1 MANEPR
7 KPQIVPL
14 AKIHDLPG
22 VFIPKVQDKA
32 YGGLVTSIQVSGV
45 KEAVILRLREDGE
58 YQLVDGYRRRRA
70 SELAKKKDIPAL
82 VYKMTLQEAIE
93 YHKKVKGQP
102 TLPVPGV
109 LVNTPTETQEP
120 LKGDK
125 APETEKKPEQ
135 TVPAAPGKKADEPAS
150 KVEQPTPKEGK
161 TPEAEKK
168 PEQAT
173 PAAPGK
179 KADEPAPK
187 VEQPAPKEGK
197 TPEAEKKPEQA
208 TPAAPDKKANEP
220 APKAEQAI
228 PKEGKAPEE
237 KKPEQAVPAAPGKKA
252 DEPAPKVEQTTPKE
266 GKSLE
271 GEKKPEQTV
280 PAAPGKKADE
290 PAPKAEQAIPK
301 EGKAPEEKT
310 PEQAVPAAPGKKANE
325 PTPKAEQATPKE
337 GKTPEAEKK
346 PEQTIP
352 AAPGKKAD
360 EPAPKAEQTAPK
372 EGKSPEAEKKPEQ
385 TIPAAPSKKAD
396 EPAPKAEQTAPR
408 EGKSP
413 EAEKKPEAVVK
424 AVGMAAKGPAGTQIT
439 QVFED
444 RLSPPDDKALKN
456 LPTPKEGES
465 YFIVLHPGYLEK
477 SKFNTVSV
485 DQNSEDYRELKKS
498 IELNGVKDPVLTRI
512 NPDGG
517 LEILSGQRRHMIA
530 RELNYPVPAIIQKID
545 DADAKILVSDGNLHR
560 PKIST
565 YDLSRTLR
573 MKMEG
578 MKQKAGRRKKGFTA
592 EELNSDEKLA
602 KEMGM
607 SVSKLNRIIR
617 LSEASK
623 EVCNRVDDGTLP
635 LSAASALSFLKP
647 ENQDVA
653 LHLTDLGYKLPTERI
668 EYLKKVEKAGKLDE
682 MTMRKVLDGENVL
695 EPPKVV
701 SFPGTETPQPA
712 KAAPPSNVPT
722 HEIIPPAPTPGPEP
736 SKEKTPVEPAGVP
749 AAPEPV
755 ATTPTTTPPAA
766 PTPTTTPTPP
776 EKPAQEKDPFEGE
789 QERPEYTK
797 VILAG
802 DRLRRYFPD
811 VNMTPRQIEESVYE
825 ALEERRQRL
834 EKQKQKEAILKKGG
848 PTR

>member
-135 TVPAAPGKKADEPAS
+135 TVPAAPGKKADEPA
-150 KVEQPTPKEGK
+150 PK
-161 TPEAEKK
+161 A
-168 PEQAT
+168 
-173 PAAPGK
+173 
-179 KADEPAPK
+179 
-187 VEQPAPKEGK
+187 EQPAPKEGK

-208 TPAAPDKKANEP
+208 TPA
-220 APKAEQAI
+220 
-228 PKEGKAPEE
+228 
-237 KKPEQAVPAAPGKKA
+237 VPGKKA
-252 DEPAPKVEQTTPKE
+252 DEPAPKAEQTAPKE
-266 GKSLE
+266 GKALE

-290 PAPKAEQAIPK
+290 PAPKAEQTAPKESKPPEAEKKPEQATPATPGKKADEPAPKVEQAIPK
-301 EGKAPEEKT
+301 EGKAPEEKK
-310 PEQAVPAAPGKKANE
+310 PEQAVP
-325 PTPKAEQATPKE
+325 
-337 GKTPEAEKK
+337 
-346 PEQTIP
+346 P

-396 EPAPKAEQTAPR
+396 EPAPKAEQPAPK
-408 EGKSP
+408 EGKTL
-413 EAEKKPEAVVK
+413 EAEKKPETVVK

-444 RLSPPDDKALKN
+444 RLSPPDDKELKN
-456 LPTPKEGES
+456 LPTPKDGES

-712 KAAPPSNVPT
+712 KAAPPSNIPP

-736 SKEKTPVEPAGVP
+736 SKEKTPVEPASVS

-755 ATTPTTTPPAA
+755 ATTPTTTPPTA
-766 PTPTTTPTPP
+766 PTPTTPPTPP
-776 EKPAQEKDPFEGE
+776 EKPAQTPAQEKDPFKGE

>member
-14 AKIHDLPG
+14 TKIHDLPG

-135 TVPAAPGKKADEPAS
+135 TVPAAPGKKADEPA
-150 KVEQPTPKEGK
+150 PK
-161 TPEAEKK
+161 A
-168 PEQAT
+168 
-173 PAAPGK
+173 
-179 KADEPAPK
+179 
-187 VEQPAPKEGK
+187 EQPAPKEGK
-197 TPEAEKKPEQA
+197 TPEAEKKPEQ
-208 TPAAPDKKANEP
+208 TVPVAPGKRADEP
-220 APKAEQAI
+220 ASKAEQAI

-252 DEPAPKVEQTTPKE
+252 DEPAPKTEQ
-266 GKSLE
+266 
-271 GEKKPEQTV
+271 
-280 PAAPGKKADE
+280 
-290 PAPKAEQAIPK
+290 
-301 EGKAPEEKT
+301 
-310 PEQAVPAAPGKKANE
+310 
-325 PTPKAEQATPKE
+325 PT
-337 GKTPEAEKK
+337 
-346 PEQTIP
+346 
-352 AAPGKKAD
+352 
-360 EPAPKAEQTAPK
+360 PKAEQTAPK
-372 EGKSPEAEKKPEQ
+372 EGKSPETEKKPEQ
-385 TIPAAPSKKAD
+385 TIPATPGKKAN
-396 EPAPKAEQTAPR
+396 EPVPKAEQAAPKD
-408 EGKSP
+408 GKTL
-413 EAEKKPEAVVK
+413 ETEKKPE

-485 DQNSEDYRELKKS
+485 DQNSEDYQELKKS

-623 EVCNRVDDGTLP
+623 EVCSRVDDGTLP

-712 KAAPPSNVPT
+712 KAAPPSSVPA

-736 SKEKTPVEPAGVP
+736 SKAKPPVETASVS
-749 AAPEPV
+749 AAPEPI
-755 ATTPTTTPPAA
+755 ATTTTPPTA
-766 PTPTTTPTPP
+766 PTPTMTPTPP
-776 EKPAQEKDPFEGE
+776 EKPTQTPAQEKDPFKGA

>member
-135 TVPAAPGKKADEPAS
+135 TVPAAPGKKADEPAP
-150 KVEQPTPKEGK
+150 KAEQTAPTDGK
-161 TPEAEKK
+161 SPEAEKK

-173 PAAPGK
+173 PA
-179 KADEPAPK
+179 
-187 VEQPAPKEGK
+187 
-197 TPEAEKKPEQA
+197 T
-208 TPAAPDKKANEP
+208 
-220 APKAEQAI
+220 
-228 PKEGKAPEE
+228 
-237 KKPEQAVPAAPGKKA
+237 
-252 DEPAPKVEQTTPKE
+252 
-266 GKSLE
+266 
-271 GEKKPEQTV
+271 
-280 PAAPGKKADE
+280 PGKKADE
-290 PAPKAEQAIPK
+290 PAPKAEQTAPK
-301 EGKAPEEKT
+301 EGKAL
-310 PEQAVPAAPGKKANE
+310 
-325 PTPKAEQATPKE
+325 E
-337 GKTPEAEKK
+337 GEKK
-346 PEQTIP
+346 PEQTVP

-396 EPAPKAEQTAPR
+396 EPAPKAEQTAPK
-408 EGKSP
+408 EGKTL
-413 EAEKKPEAVVK
+413 EAEKKPETVVK

-444 RLSPPDDKALKN
+444 RLSPPDDKELKN

-776 EKPAQEKDPFEGE
+776 EKPAQEKDPFKGE

>member
-135 TVPAAPGKKADEPAS
+135 TVPAAPGKKADEPA
-150 KVEQPTPKEGK
+150 PK
-161 TPEAEKK
+161 A
-168 PEQAT
+168 
-173 PAAPGK
+173 
-179 KADEPAPK
+179 
-187 VEQPAPKEGK
+187 EQPAPKEGK

-208 TPAAPDKKANEP
+208 TPAVPGKKADEP
-220 APKAEQAI
+220 APKAEQPA
-228 PKEGKAPEE
+228 PKESKPPEAE
-237 KKPEQAVPAAPGKKA
+237 KKPEQATPATPGKKA
-252 DEPAPKVEQTTPKE
+252 DEPAPKVEQAIPQE
-266 GKSLE
+266 GKALE
-271 GEKKPEQTV
+271 EKKPE
-280 PAAPGKKADE
+280 E
-290 PAPKAEQAIPK
+290 
-301 EGKAPEEKT
+301 
-310 PEQAVPAAPGKKANE
+310 AVP
-325 PTPKAEQATPKE
+325 
-337 GKTPEAEKK
+337 
-346 PEQTIP
+346 P

-396 EPAPKAEQTAPR
+396 EPAPKAEQTAPK
-408 EGKSP
+408 EGKTL
-413 EAEKKPEAVVK
+413 EAEKKPETVVK

-444 RLSPPDDKALKN
+444 RLSPPDDKELKN

-736 SKEKTPVEPAGVP
+736 SKEKTPVEPAGVSV
-749 AAPEPV
+749 APEPV

-776 EKPAQEKDPFEGE
+776 EKPAQEKDPFKGE

-811 VNMTPRQIEESVYE
+811 VNITPRQIEESVYE

>member
-109 LVNTPTETQEP
+109 LVNPPTETQEP

-135 TVPAAPGKKADEPAS
+135 AIPVAPGKKADEPAP
-150 KVEQPTPKEGK
+150 KAEQTAPKEGK

-187 VEQPAPKEGK
+187 AEQPAPKESK
-197 TPEAEKKPEQA
+197 PPEAEKKPEQA
-208 TPAAPDKKANEP
+208 TPAT
-220 APKAEQAI
+220 
-228 PKEGKAPEE
+228 
-237 KKPEQAVPAAPGKKA
+237 PGKKA
-252 DEPAPKVEQTTPKE
+252 DEPAPKVEQAIPQE
-266 GKSLE
+266 GKALE
-271 GEKKPEQTV
+271 EKKPEQAV
-280 PAAPGKKADE
+280 PPAAPGKKADE
-290 PAPKAEQAIPK
+290 PAH
-301 EGKAPEEKT
+301 
-310 PEQAVPAAPGKKANE
+310 
-325 PTPKAEQATPKE
+325 
-337 GKTPEAEKK
+337 
-346 PEQTIP
+346 
-352 AAPGKKAD
+352 
-360 EPAPKAEQTAPK
+360 KAEQTAPK

-396 EPAPKAEQTAPR
+396 EPAPKAEQPAPK
-408 EGKSP
+408 EGKTP
-413 EAEKKPEAVVK
+413 GAEKKPETVVK

-444 RLSPPDDKALKN
+444 RLSPPDDKELKN
-456 LPTPKEGES
+456 LPTPKDGES

-736 SKEKTPVEPAGVP
+736 SKEKTPVERASVS

-776 EKPAQEKDPFEGE
+776 EKPAQEKDPFKGE

>member
-135 TVPAAPGKKADEPAS
+135 TVPAAPGKKADEPA
-150 KVEQPTPKEGK
+150 PK
-161 TPEAEKK
+161 A
-168 PEQAT
+168 
-173 PAAPGK
+173 
-179 KADEPAPK
+179 
-187 VEQPAPKEGK
+187 EQPAPKEGK

-208 TPAAPDKKANEP
+208 IPAAPGKKADEPAPKPEQPAPKEGKIPEAEKKPEQATPAVPGKKADEPAPKAEQTAPKEGKSLEGEKKPEQTVPVAPGKKADEP

-237 KKPEQAVPAAPGKKA
+237 KKPEQAVPAAPGKKT
-252 DEPAPKVEQTTPKE
+252 DELA
-266 GKSLE
+266 
-271 GEKKPEQTV
+271 
-280 PAAPGKKADE
+280 
-290 PAPKAEQAIPK
+290 
-301 EGKAPEEKT
+301 
-310 PEQAVPAAPGKKANE
+310 
-325 PTPKAEQATPKE
+325 PKAEQATPKE

-396 EPAPKAEQTAPR
+396 EPAPKAEQPAPK
-408 EGKSP
+408 EGKTL
-413 EAEKKPEAVVK
+413 EAEKKPETVVK

-444 RLSPPDDKALKN
+444 RLSPPDDKELKN

-749 AAPEPV
+749 VAPEPV

-776 EKPAQEKDPFEGE
+776 EKPAQEKDPFKGE

>member
-135 TVPAAPGKKADEPAS
+135 TVPAAPGKKADEPAP
-150 KVEQPTPKEGK
+150 KAEQPSPKEGK

-168 PEQAT
+168 PEQAI

-187 VEQPAPKEGK
+187 AEQPAPKEGK

-208 TPAAPDKKANEP
+208 TPA
-220 APKAEQAI
+220 
-228 PKEGKAPEE
+228 
-237 KKPEQAVPAAPGKKA
+237 VPGKKA
-252 DEPAPKVEQTTPKE
+252 DEPAPKAEQTAPKE

-280 PAAPGKKADE
+280 PVAPGKRADE
-290 PAPKAEQAIPK
+290 PA
-301 EGKAPEEKT
+301 
-310 PEQAVPAAPGKKANE
+310 
-325 PTPKAEQATPKE
+325 PKAEQATPKE

-396 EPAPKAEQTAPR
+396 EPAPKAEQPAPK
-408 EGKSP
+408 EGKTL
-413 EAEKKPEAVVK
+413 EGEKKPETVVK

-444 RLSPPDDKALKN
+444 RLSPPDDKELKN

-749 AAPEPV
+749 VAPEPV
-755 ATTPTTTPPAA
+755 ATTPTTTPPTTTPPAA
-766 PTPTTTPTPP
+766 PTPTTPPTPP
-776 EKPAQEKDPFEGE
+776 EKPAQEKDPFKGE

>member
-135 TVPAAPGKKADEPAS
+135 TVPAAPGKKADEPAP
-150 KVEQPTPKEGK
+150 KAEQPSPKEGK

-168 PEQAT
+168 PEQAI

-187 VEQPAPKEGK
+187 PEQPAPKEGK

-208 TPAAPDKKANEP
+208 TPAVPGKKADEP
-220 APKAEQAI
+220 APKAEQTA
-228 PKEGKAPEE
+228 PKEGKSLEGEKKPEQTVPVAPGKRADEPAPKAEQPAPKEGKTLEGE

-252 DEPAPKVEQTTPKE
+252 DEPA
-266 GKSLE
+266 
-271 GEKKPEQTV
+271 
-280 PAAPGKKADE
+280 
-290 PAPKAEQAIPK
+290 
-301 EGKAPEEKT
+301 
-310 PEQAVPAAPGKKANE
+310 
-325 PTPKAEQATPKE
+325 PKAEQATPKE

-360 EPAPKAEQTAPK
+360 GPAPKAEQTAPK

-396 EPAPKAEQTAPR
+396 EPAPKAEQPAPK
-408 EGKSP
+408 EGKTL
-413 EAEKKPEAVVK
+413 EGEKKPETVVK

-444 RLSPPDDKALKN
+444 RLSPPDDKELKN

-701 SFPGTETPQPA
+701 SFPGTESPQPA
-712 KAAPPSNVPT
+712 KTAPPSNVPT
-722 HEIIPPAPTPGPEP
+722 HEIIPPAPTPGPES
-736 SKEKTPVEPAGVP
+736 SKAKTPVEPVGVS

-755 ATTPTTTPPAA
+755 ATMPTTTPPTA
-766 PTPTTTPTPP
+766 PTPTMTPTPP
-776 EKPAQEKDPFEGE
+776 EKPAQTPAQEKDPFKGE

>member
-135 TVPAAPGKKADEPAS
+135 TVPAAPGKKADEPAP
-150 KVEQPTPKEGK
+150 KAEQPAPKEGK

-168 PEQAT
+168 PEQAI

-187 VEQPAPKEGK
+187 AEQPAPKEGK

-208 TPAAPDKKANEP
+208 TPAVPGKKTDES
-220 APKAEQAI
+220 APKAEQTAPKEGKSLEGEKKPEQTVPAAPGKKADEPDPKAEQAV

-252 DEPAPKVEQTTPKE
+252 DEPA
-266 GKSLE
+266 
-271 GEKKPEQTV
+271 
-280 PAAPGKKADE
+280 
-290 PAPKAEQAIPK
+290 
-301 EGKAPEEKT
+301 
-310 PEQAVPAAPGKKANE
+310 
-325 PTPKAEQATPKE
+325 PKAEQATPKE

-360 EPAPKAEQTAPK
+360 EPASKAEQTAPK
-372 EGKSPEAEKKPEQ
+372 EGKTPEAEKKPEQ

-396 EPAPKAEQTAPR
+396 EPAPKAEQPAPK
-408 EGKSP
+408 EGKTL
-413 EAEKKPEAVVK
+413 EGEKKPETVVK

-444 RLSPPDDKALKN
+444 RLSPPDDKELKN

-712 KAAPPSNVPT
+712 KTAPPSNVPT
-722 HEIIPPAPTPGPEP
+722 HEIIPPAPTPEPEP
-736 SKEKTPVEPAGVP
+736 SKEKTPVEPAGVS

-766 PTPTTTPTPP
+766 PTPTMTPTPP
-776 EKPAQEKDPFEGE
+776 EKPAQTPAQEKDPFKGE

>member
-125 APETEKKPEQ
+125 VLET
-135 TVPAAPGKKADEPAS
+135 
-150 KVEQPTPKEGK
+150 
-161 TPEAEKK
+161 
-168 PEQAT
+168 
-173 PAAPGK
+173 
-179 KADEPAPK
+179 
-187 VEQPAPKEGK
+187 
-197 TPEAEKKPEQA
+197 
-208 TPAAPDKKANEP
+208 
-220 APKAEQAI
+220 
-228 PKEGKAPEE
+228 
-237 KKPEQAVPAAPGKKA
+237 
-252 DEPAPKVEQTTPKE
+252 
-266 GKSLE
+266 
-271 GEKKPEQTV
+271 EKKPEQTV

-290 PAPKAEQAIPK
+290 PAPKAEQTTPK
-301 EGKAPEEKT
+301 EGRTPEGEKK
-310 PEQAVPAAPGKKANE
+310 PEQATPATPGKKADE
-325 PTPKAEQATPKE
+325 PAPKAEQATPRE
-337 GKTPEAEKK
+337 GKSPETEKK

-352 AAPGKKAD
+352 VAPDKKAD
-360 EPAPKAEQTAPK
+360 ERAPKAEQPTPKAEQTAPK

-396 EPAPKAEQTAPR
+396 EPAPKAEQPAPK
-408 EGKSP
+408 EGKTL
-413 EAEKKPEAVVK
+413 EAEKKPETVVK

-444 RLSPPDDKALKN
+444 RLSPPDDKELKN

-653 LHLTDLGYKLPTERI
+653 LHLTDMGYKLPTERI

-682 MTMRKVLDGENVL
+682 ITMRKVLDGENVL

-722 HEIIPPAPTPGPEP
+722 HEIIPPAPTPGSEP
-736 SKEKTPVEPAGVP
+736 SKEKTPVEPAGVS

-755 ATTPTTTPPAA
+755 ATTPTTTPPTA
-766 PTPTTTPTPP
+766 PTPTMTPTPP
-776 EKPAQEKDPFEGE
+776 EKPAQTPAQKKDPFKGE

>member
-32 YGGLVTSIQVSGV
+32 YGGLVTSIQISGV

-135 TVPAAPGKKADEPAS
+135 TVPAAPD
-150 KVEQPTPKEGK
+150 
-161 TPEAEKK
+161 
-168 PEQAT
+168 
-173 PAAPGK
+173 K

-187 VEQPAPKEGK
+187 AEQPAPKEGK
-197 TPEAEKKPEQA
+197 TPEAEKKPEPTVPAAPGTKADEPAPKAEQPAPKESKPPEAEKKPEQA
-208 TPAAPDKKANEP
+208 TPATPGKKANEP
-220 APKAEQAI
+220 APKVEQAI

-237 KKPEQAVPAAPGKKA
+237 KKPEQAVP
-252 DEPAPKVEQTTPKE
+252 
-266 GKSLE
+266 
-271 GEKKPEQTV
+271 
-280 PAAPGKKADE
+280 
-290 PAPKAEQAIPK
+290 
-301 EGKAPEEKT
+301 
-310 PEQAVPAAPGKKANE
+310 
-325 PTPKAEQATPKE
+325 
-337 GKTPEAEKK
+337 
-346 PEQTIP
+346 P

-396 EPAPKAEQTAPR
+396 EPAPKAEQPTPK
-408 EGKSP
+408 EGKTL
-413 EAEKKPEAVVK
+413 EAEKKPETVVK

-444 RLSPPDDKALKN
+444 RLSPPDDKELKN

-465 YFIVLHPGYLEK
+465 YFIVLHPDYLEK

-755 ATTPTTTPPAA
+755 ATTPTTTPPTTTPPAA
-766 PTPTTTPTPP
+766 PTPTTTPTLP
-776 EKPAQEKDPFEGE
+776 EKPAQEKDPFKGE

>member
-135 TVPAAPGKKADEPAS
+135 TVPAAPGKKADEPA
-150 KVEQPTPKEGK
+150 PK
-161 TPEAEKK
+161 A
-168 PEQAT
+168 
-173 PAAPGK
+173 
-179 KADEPAPK
+179 
-187 VEQPAPKEGK
+187 EQPAPKEGK

-208 TPAAPDKKANEP
+208 TPAVPGKKADEPAPKAEQPAPKEGKSLEGEKKPEQTVPVAPGKKADEP

-237 KKPEQAVPAAPGKKA
+237 KKPEQAVPAAPGKKT
-252 DEPAPKVEQTTPKE
+252 DELA
-266 GKSLE
+266 
-271 GEKKPEQTV
+271 
-280 PAAPGKKADE
+280 
-290 PAPKAEQAIPK
+290 
-301 EGKAPEEKT
+301 
-310 PEQAVPAAPGKKANE
+310 
-325 PTPKAEQATPKE
+325 PKAEQATPKE

-396 EPAPKAEQTAPR
+396 EPAPKAEQPAPK
-408 EGKSP
+408 EGKTL
-413 EAEKKPEAVVK
+413 EAEKKPETVVK

-444 RLSPPDDKALKN
+444 RLSPPDDKELKN

-749 AAPEPV
+749 VAPEPV

-776 EKPAQEKDPFEGE
+776 EKPAQEKDPFKGE

>member
-120 LKGDK
+120 LKGNK

-135 TVPAAPGKKADEPAS
+135 TVPVAPDKK
-150 KVEQPTPKEGK
+150 V
-161 TPEAEKK
+161 
-168 PEQAT
+168 
-173 PAAPGK
+173 
-179 KADEPAPK
+179 DEPAPK

-197 TPEAEKKPEQA
+197 
-208 TPAAPDKKANEP
+208 
-220 APKAEQAI
+220 
-228 PKEGKAPEE
+228 APE
-237 KKPEQAVPAAPGKKA
+237 
-252 DEPAPKVEQTTPKE
+252 
-266 GKSLE
+266 
-271 GEKKPEQTV
+271 EKKPEQTV

-301 EGKAPEEKT
+301 EGKAP
-310 PEQAVPAAPGKKANE
+310 G
-325 PTPKAEQATPKE
+325 
-337 GKTPEAEKK
+337 EKK
-346 PEQTIP
+346 PEQTVP
-352 AAPGKKAD
+352 VAPGKKAD
-360 EPAPKAEQTAPK
+360 EPASRAEQAAPK
-372 EGKSPEAEKKPEQ
+372 EGKNPE
-385 TIPAAPSKKAD
+385 
-396 EPAPKAEQTAPR
+396 
-408 EGKSP
+408 G
-413 EAEKKPEAVVK
+413 EKKPEAVVK
-424 AVGMAAKGPAGTQIT
+424 SVGTAAKGPAGTQIT

-465 YFIVLHPGYLEK
+465 YFIVLHPDYLEK

-623 EVCNRVDDGTLP
+623 EVCSRVDDGTLP

-682 MTMRKVLDGENVL
+682 MTMRKVLEGENIL

-712 KAAPPSNVPT
+712 KAVPPSNIPP

-736 SKEKTPVEPAGVP
+736 SKEKTPVEPASVS

-755 ATTPTTTPPAA
+755 ATTPTTTPPTA
-766 PTPTTTPTPP
+766 PTPTTPPTPP
-776 EKPAQEKDPFEGE
+776 EKPAQTPAQEKDPFKGE

>member
-135 TVPAAPGKKADEPAS
+135 TVPAAPGKKADEPAP
-150 KVEQPTPKEGK
+150 KAEQPAPKEGK

-168 PEQAT
+168 PEQAI

-187 VEQPAPKEGK
+187 PEQPAPKEGK

-208 TPAAPDKKANEP
+208 TPAVPGKKADEPAPKAEQTAPKEGKSLEGEKKPEQTVPVAPGKKADEP

-237 KKPEQAVPAAPGKKA
+237 KKPEQAVPAAPGKKT
-252 DEPAPKVEQTTPKE
+252 DELA
-266 GKSLE
+266 
-271 GEKKPEQTV
+271 
-280 PAAPGKKADE
+280 
-290 PAPKAEQAIPK
+290 
-301 EGKAPEEKT
+301 
-310 PEQAVPAAPGKKANE
+310 
-325 PTPKAEQATPKE
+325 PKAEQATPKE

-346 PEQTIP
+346 PGQTIP

-396 EPAPKAEQTAPR
+396 EPAPKAEQPAPK
-408 EGKSP
+408 EGKTL
-413 EAEKKPEAVVK
+413 EAEKKPETVVK

-444 RLSPPDDKALKN
+444 RLSPPDDKELKN

-701 SFPGTETPQPA
+701 SFPGTESPQPA
-712 KAAPPSNVPT
+712 KTAPPSNVPT
-722 HEIIPPAPTPGPEP
+722 HEIIPPAPTPGPES
-736 SKEKTPVEPAGVP
+736 SKAKTPVEPVGVS

-755 ATTPTTTPPAA
+755 ATMPTTTPPTA
-766 PTPTTTPTPP
+766 PTPTMTPTPP
-776 EKPAQEKDPFEGE
+776 EKPAQTPAQEKDPFKGE

>member
-1 MANEPR
+1 MSEVILSDYFYGDESEQFIYFRIPR
-7 KPQIVPL
+7 LLITSPRFKHL
-14 AKIHDLPG
+14 STDAKLLYGMLLDRMSLSAKNNWYDEDGRVYIYYTVEEICGDMNCG
-22 VFIPKVQDKA
+22 RDKA
-32 YGGLVTSIQVSGV
+32 MKLLAELDTGKGVGLIERIKQGQGKPTKIYV
-45 KEAVILRLREDGE
+45 KRFTTRAV
-58 YQLVDGYRRRRA
+58 
-70 SELAKKKDIPAL
+70 P
-82 VYKMTLQEAIE
+82 
-93 YHKKVKGQP
+93 P
-102 TLPVPGV
+102 
-109 LVNTPTETQEP
+109 
-120 LKGDK
+120 
-125 APETEKKPEQ
+125 
-135 TVPAAPGKKADEPAS
+135 PAS
-150 KVEQPTPKEGK
+150 PEPDSFMPIPEVDFFDVQKSEKPTSRGRKSRL
-161 TPEAEKK
+161 AE
-168 PEQAT
+168 
-173 PAAPGK
+173 
-179 KADEPAPK
+179 
-187 VEQPAPKEGK
+187 V
-197 TPEAEKKPEQA
+197 
-208 TPAAPDKKANEP
+208 
-220 APKAEQAI
+220 
-228 PKEGKAPEE
+228 
-237 KKPEQAVPAAPGKKA
+237 
-252 DEPAPKVEQTTPKE
+252 
-266 GKSLE
+266 
-271 GEKKPEQTV
+271 
-280 PAAPGKKADE
+280 
-290 PAPKAEQAIPK
+290 
-301 EGKAPEEKT
+301 
-310 PEQAVPAAPGKKANE
+310 
-325 PTPKAEQATPKE
+325 
-337 GKTPEAEKK
+337 
-346 PEQTIP
+346 
-352 AAPGKKAD
+352 
-360 EPAPKAEQTAPK
+360 
-372 EGKSPEAEKKPEQ
+372 
-385 TIPAAPSKKAD
+385 
-396 EPAPKAEQTAPR
+396 
-408 EGKSP
+408 
-413 EAEKKPEAVVK
+413 
-424 AVGMAAKGPAGTQIT
+424 
-439 QVFED
+439 
-444 RLSPPDDKALKN
+444 
-456 LPTPKEGES
+456 
-465 YFIVLHPGYLEK
+465 EK
-477 SKFNTVSV
+477 SDPNHTNRSHPDFSHP
-485 DQNSEDYRELKKS
+485 DPSISPRYPPYRELKKS

-701 SFPGTETPQPA
+701 SFPGTETPQPT

-755 ATTPTTTPPAA
+755 ATTPTTTPPTTTPPAA

-776 EKPAQEKDPFEGE
+776 EKPAQEKDPFKGE

-802 DRLRRYFPD
+802 DRLRRYFPV

>member
-135 TVPAAPGKKADEPAS
+135 TVPAAPGKKADEPA
-150 KVEQPTPKEGK
+150 PK
-161 TPEAEKK
+161 A
-168 PEQAT
+168 
-173 PAAPGK
+173 
-179 KADEPAPK
+179 
-187 VEQPAPKEGK
+187 EQPAPKEGK

-208 TPAAPDKKANEP
+208 TPA
-220 APKAEQAI
+220 
-228 PKEGKAPEE
+228 
-237 KKPEQAVPAAPGKKA
+237 VPGKKA
-252 DEPAPKVEQTTPKE
+252 DEPAPKAEQTAPKE
-266 GKSLE
+266 GKALE

-290 PAPKAEQAIPK
+290 PAPKAEQTAPKESKPPEAEKKPEQATPATPGKKADEPAPKVEQAIPK
-301 EGKAPEEKT
+301 EGKAPEEKK
-310 PEQAVPAAPGKKANE
+310 PEQAVP
-325 PTPKAEQATPKE
+325 
-337 GKTPEAEKK
+337 
-346 PEQTIP
+346 P

-396 EPAPKAEQTAPR
+396 EPAPKAEQTAPK
-408 EGKSP
+408 EGKTL
-413 EAEKKPEAVVK
+413 EAEKKPETVVK

-444 RLSPPDDKALKN
+444 RLSPPDDKELKN

-701 SFPGTETPQPA
+701 SFPGTETPQPT

-736 SKEKTPVEPAGVP
+736 SKEKTPVEPAGVSV
-749 AAPEPV
+749 APEPV

-776 EKPAQEKDPFEGE
+776 EKPAQEKDPFKGE

>member
-135 TVPAAPGKKADEPAS
+135 TVPAAPGKKADEPAP
-150 KVEQPTPKEGK
+150 KAEQPAPKEGK

-187 VEQPAPKEGK
+187 AEQPAPKEGK

-208 TPAAPDKKANEP
+208 TPA
-220 APKAEQAI
+220 
-228 PKEGKAPEE
+228 
-237 KKPEQAVPAAPGKKA
+237 VPGKKA
-252 DEPAPKVEQTTPKE
+252 DEPAPKAEQTAPKE
-266 GKSLE
+266 GKALE

-290 PAPKAEQAIPK
+290 PAPKAEQTAPKESKPPEAEKKPEQATPTTPGKKADEPAPKVEQAIPK
-301 EGKAPEEKT
+301 EGKAPEEKK
-310 PEQAVPAAPGKKANE
+310 PEQAVP
-325 PTPKAEQATPKE
+325 
-337 GKTPEAEKK
+337 
-346 PEQTIP
+346 P

-396 EPAPKAEQTAPR
+396 EPAPKAEQTAPK
-408 EGKSP
+408 EGKTL
-413 EAEKKPEAVVK
+413 EAEKKPETVVK

-444 RLSPPDDKALKN
+444 RLSPPDDKELKN

-736 SKEKTPVEPAGVP
+736 SKEKTPVEPAGVSV
-749 AAPEPV
+749 APEPV

-776 EKPAQEKDPFEGE
+776 EKPAQEKDPFKGE

>member
-125 APETEKKPEQ
+125 APETEKK
-135 TVPAAPGKKADEPAS
+135 T
-150 KVEQPTPKEGK
+150 
-161 TPEAEKK
+161 
-168 PEQAT
+168 
-173 PAAPGK
+173 
-179 KADEPAPK
+179 
-187 VEQPAPKEGK
+187 
-197 TPEAEKKPEQA
+197 
-208 TPAAPDKKANEP
+208 
-220 APKAEQAI
+220 
-228 PKEGKAPEE
+228 
-237 KKPEQAVPAAPGKKA
+237 
-252 DEPAPKVEQTTPKE
+252 
-266 GKSLE
+266 
-271 GEKKPEQTV
+271 EQTV

-290 PAPKAEQAIPK
+290 PAPKAEQPSPKEGKTPEAEKKPEQAIPAAPGKKADETAPKPEQTAPKEGKTPEAEKKPEQATPAVPGKKADEPAPKAEQTAPKEGKSLEGEKKPEQTVPVAPGKRADEPAPKAEQAIPK
-301 EGKAPEEKT
+301 EGKAPKEKK
-310 PEQAVPAAPGKKANE
+310 PEQAVPAAPGKKADE
-325 PTPKAEQATPKE
+325 PAPKAEQATPKE

-372 EGKSPEAEKKPEQ
+372 EGKSPEAERKPEQ

-396 EPAPKAEQTAPR
+396 EPAPKAEQPAPK
-408 EGKSP
+408 EGKTL
-413 EAEKKPEAVVK
+413 EGEKKPETVVK

-444 RLSPPDDKALKN
+444 RLSPPDDKELKN

-749 AAPEPV
+749 VAPEPV

-776 EKPAQEKDPFEGE
+776 EKPAQEKDPFKGE

>member
-32 YGGLVTSIQVSGV
+32 YGGLVTSIQISGV

-135 TVPAAPGKKADEPAS
+135 TVPAAPGKKADEPAP
-150 KVEQPTPKEGK
+150 KAEQPAPKGDK

-187 VEQPAPKEGK
+187 AEQP
-197 TPEAEKKPEQA
+197 
-208 TPAAPDKKANEP
+208 
-220 APKAEQAI
+220 
-228 PKEGKAPEE
+228 
-237 KKPEQAVPAAPGKKA
+237 
-252 DEPAPKVEQTTPKE
+252 TPKE
-266 GKSLE
+266 SKAPE

-290 PAPKAEQAIPK
+290 PAPKAEQTA
-301 EGKAPEEKT
+301 
-310 PEQAVPAAPGKKANE
+310 
-325 PTPKAEQATPKE
+325 PKE

-346 PEQTIP
+346 PEQTVP

-360 EPAPKAEQTAPK
+360 EPAPKAEQAAPKEGKASEGEKKSEQATPATPGKKADEPAPKAEQPTPKAEQTAPK

-385 TIPAAPSKKAD
+385 TIPATPGKKAN
-396 EPAPKAEQTAPR
+396 EPVPKAEQAAPKD
-408 EGKSP
+408 GKTL
-413 EAEKKPEAVVK
+413 ETEKKPE

-623 EVCNRVDDGTLP
+623 EVCSRVDDGTLP

-736 SKEKTPVEPAGVP
+736 SKEKTPVEPAGVS

-766 PTPTTTPTPP
+766 PTPTMTPTPP
-776 EKPAQEKDPFEGE
+776 EKPAQTPAQEKDPFKGE

>member
-135 TVPAAPGKKADEPAS
+135 TVPAAPGKKADEPAP
-150 KVEQPTPKEGK
+150 KAEQPAPKEGK

-187 VEQPAPKEGK
+187 AEQTAPKESK
-197 TPEAEKKPEQA
+197 PPEAEKKPEQA
-208 TPAAPDKKANEP
+208 TPATPGKKADEP
-220 APKAEQAI
+220 APKVEQAI

-237 KKPEQAVPAAPGKKA
+237 KKPEQAVP
-252 DEPAPKVEQTTPKE
+252 
-266 GKSLE
+266 
-271 GEKKPEQTV
+271 

-290 PAPKAEQAIPK
+290 PAH
-301 EGKAPEEKT
+301 
-310 PEQAVPAAPGKKANE
+310 
-325 PTPKAEQATPKE
+325 
-337 GKTPEAEKK
+337 
-346 PEQTIP
+346 
-352 AAPGKKAD
+352 
-360 EPAPKAEQTAPK
+360 KAEQTAPK

-396 EPAPKAEQTAPR
+396 EPAPKAEQPAPK
-408 EGKSP
+408 EGKTP
-413 EAEKKPEAVVK
+413 GAEKKPETVVK

-444 RLSPPDDKALKN
+444 RLSPPDDKELKN
-456 LPTPKEGES
+456 LPTPKDGES

-701 SFPGTETPQPA
+701 SFPGTETPQPT

-736 SKEKTPVEPAGVP
+736 SKEKTPVEPAGVSV
-749 AAPEPV
+749 APEPV

-776 EKPAQEKDPFEGE
+776 EKPAQEKDPFKGE

>member
-135 TVPAAPGKKADEPAS
+135 TVPAAPGKKADEPAP
-150 KVEQPTPKEGK
+150 KAEQPASKEGK

-179 KADEPAPK
+179 KADELAPK
-187 VEQPAPKEGK
+187 AEQTAPKEGK

-208 TPAAPDKKANEP
+208 TPA
-220 APKAEQAI
+220 
-228 PKEGKAPEE
+228 
-237 KKPEQAVPAAPGKKA
+237 VPGKKA
-252 DEPAPKVEQTTPKE
+252 DEPAPKAEQTAPKE
-266 GKSLE
+266 GKALE

-290 PAPKAEQAIPK
+290 PTPKAEQTAPKESKPPEAEKKPEQATPATPGKKADEPAPKVEQAIPK
-301 EGKAPEEKT
+301 EGKAPEEKK
-310 PEQAVPAAPGKKANE
+310 PEQAVPPAAPGKKS
-325 PTPKAEQATPKE
+325 
-337 GKTPEAEKK
+337 
-346 PEQTIP
+346 
-352 AAPGKKAD
+352 D

-396 EPAPKAEQTAPR
+396 EPAPKAEQTAPK
-408 EGKSP
+408 EGKTL
-413 EAEKKPEAVVK
+413 EGEKKPETVVK

-444 RLSPPDDKALKN
+444 RLSPPDDKELKN

-712 KAAPPSNVPT
+712 KTAPPSNVPT
-722 HEIIPPAPTPGPEP
+722 HEIIPPAPTPGPES
-736 SKEKTPVEPAGVP
+736 SKAKTPVEPAGVS

-755 ATTPTTTPPAA
+755 ATTPTTTPPTA
-766 PTPTTTPTPP
+766 PTPTMTPTPP
-776 EKPAQEKDPFEGE
+776 EKTAQTPAQEKDPFKGE

>member
-135 TVPAAPGKKADEPAS
+135 TVPAAPGKKADEPAP
-150 KVEQPTPKEGK
+150 KAEQPSPKEGK

-168 PEQAT
+168 PEQAI

-187 VEQPAPKEGK
+187 PEQPAPKEGK

-208 TPAAPDKKANEP
+208 TPA
-220 APKAEQAI
+220 
-228 PKEGKAPEE
+228 
-237 KKPEQAVPAAPGKKA
+237 VPGKKA
-252 DEPAPKVEQTTPKE
+252 DEPAPKAEQTAPKE

-280 PAAPGKKADE
+280 PVAPGKRADE
-290 PAPKAEQAIPK
+290 PA
-301 EGKAPEEKT
+301 
-310 PEQAVPAAPGKKANE
+310 
-325 PTPKAEQATPKE
+325 PKAEQATPKE

-396 EPAPKAEQTAPR
+396 EPAPKAEQPAPK
-408 EGKSP
+408 EGKTL
-413 EAEKKPEAVVK
+413 EGEKKPETVVK

-444 RLSPPDDKALKN
+444 RLSPPDDKELKN

-695 EPPKVV
+695 EPLKVV

-712 KAAPPSNVPT
+712 KAAPPSNIPT

-749 AAPEPV
+749 VAPEPV
-755 ATTPTTTPPAA
+755 ATTPTTTPPTTTPPAP
-766 PTPTTTPTPP
+766 PTPTTPPTPP
-776 EKPAQEKDPFEGE
+776 EKPAQEKDPFKGE

>member
-135 TVPAAPGKKADEPAS
+135 TVPAAPGKKADEPAP
-150 KVEQPTPKEGK
+150 KAEQPAPKEGK

-187 VEQPAPKEGK
+187 AEQPAPKEGK

-208 TPAAPDKKANEP
+208 TPA
-220 APKAEQAI
+220 
-228 PKEGKAPEE
+228 
-237 KKPEQAVPAAPGKKA
+237 VPGKKA
-252 DEPAPKVEQTTPKE
+252 DEPAPKAEQTAPKE
-266 GKSLE
+266 GKAPE
-271 GEKKPEQTV
+271 AEKKPEQTV
-280 PAAPGKKADE
+280 PAAPGKKADK
-290 PAPKAEQAIPK
+290 PAPKADQTAPK
-301 EGKAPEEKT
+301 ESKP
-310 PEQAVPAAPGKKANE
+310 
-325 PTPKAEQATPKE
+325 
-337 GKTPEAEKK
+337 PEAEKK
-346 PEQTIP
+346 PEQATPATPGKKADEPAPKAEQPAPKEGKALEGEKKPEQTVPP

-385 TIPAAPSKKAD
+385 TIPAAPSKKTD
-396 EPAPKAEQTAPR
+396 EPAPKAEQPAPK
-408 EGKSP
+408 EGKTL
-413 EAEKKPEAVVK
+413 EAEKKPETVVK

-444 RLSPPDDKALKN
+444 RLSPPDDKELKN

-712 KAAPPSNVPT
+712 KTAPPSNVPT
-722 HEIIPPAPTPGPEP
+722 HEIIPPAPTPGPES
-736 SKEKTPVEPAGVP
+736 SKAKTPVEPAGVS

-776 EKPAQEKDPFEGE
+776 EKPAQTPAQEKDPFKGE

>member
-135 TVPAAPGKKADEPAS
+135 TVPAAPGKKADEPA
-150 KVEQPTPKEGK
+150 PK
-161 TPEAEKK
+161 A
-168 PEQAT
+168 
-173 PAAPGK
+173 
-179 KADEPAPK
+179 
-187 VEQPAPKEGK
+187 EQPAPKEGK

-208 TPAAPDKKANEP
+208 TPA
-220 APKAEQAI
+220 
-228 PKEGKAPEE
+228 
-237 KKPEQAVPAAPGKKA
+237 VPGKKA
-252 DEPAPKVEQTTPKE
+252 DEPAPKAEQTAPKE
-266 GKSLE
+266 GKALE

-290 PAPKAEQAIPK
+290 PAPKAEQTAPKESKPPEAEKKPEQATPTTPGKKADEPAPKVEQAIPK
-301 EGKAPEEKT
+301 EGKAPEEKK
-310 PEQAVPAAPGKKANE
+310 PEQAVP
-325 PTPKAEQATPKE
+325 
-337 GKTPEAEKK
+337 
-346 PEQTIP
+346 P

-396 EPAPKAEQTAPR
+396 EPAPKAEQTAPK
-408 EGKSP
+408 EGKTL
-413 EAEKKPEAVVK
+413 EAEKKPETVVK

-444 RLSPPDDKALKN
+444 RLSPPDDKELKN

-530 RELNYPVPAIIQKID
+530 RDLNYPVPAIIQKID

-736 SKEKTPVEPAGVP
+736 SKEKTPVEPAGVSV
-749 AAPEPV
+749 APEPV

-776 EKPAQEKDPFEGE
+776 EKPAQEKDPFKGE

-811 VNMTPRQIEESVYE
+811 VNMTPRQIEEGVYE

>member
-109 LVNTPTETQEP
+109 LVDTPTETQEP

-135 TVPAAPGKKADEPAS
+135 TVPAAPGKKADEPAP
-150 KVEQPTPKEGK
+150 KAEQTAPKEGK

-187 VEQPAPKEGK
+187 TEQPAPKEGK

-208 TPAAPDKKANEP
+208 TPAAP
-220 APKAEQAI
+220 
-228 PKEGKAPEE
+228 
-237 KKPEQAVPAAPGKKA
+237 GKKA
-252 DEPAPKVEQTTPKE
+252 DEPAPKAEQPAPKE
-266 GKSLE
+266 GKALE

-290 PAPKAEQAIPK
+290 PAPKAEQTAPKESKPPEAEKKPEQATPATPGKKADEPAPKVEQAIPK
-301 EGKAPEEKT
+301 EGKAPEEKK
-310 PEQAVPAAPGKKANE
+310 PEQAVP
-325 PTPKAEQATPKE
+325 
-337 GKTPEAEKK
+337 
-346 PEQTIP
+346 P

-372 EGKSPEAEKKPEQ
+372 EGKSPEAGKKPEQ

-396 EPAPKAEQTAPR
+396 EPAPKAEQPAPK
-408 EGKSP
+408 EGKTL
-413 EAEKKPEAVVK
+413 EAEKKPETVAK

-444 RLSPPDDKALKN
+444 RLSPPDDKELKN

-776 EKPAQEKDPFEGE
+776 EKPAQEKDPFKGE

>member
-135 TVPAAPGKKADEPAS
+135 TVPAAPGKKADEPAP
-150 KVEQPTPKEGK
+150 KAEQPAPKEGK

-187 VEQPAPKEGK
+187 AEQPAPKEGK

-208 TPAAPDKKANEP
+208 TPA
-220 APKAEQAI
+220 
-228 PKEGKAPEE
+228 
-237 KKPEQAVPAAPGKKA
+237 VPGKKA
-252 DEPAPKVEQTTPKE
+252 DEPAPKAEQTAPKE
-266 GKSLE
+266 GKALE

-290 PAPKAEQAIPK
+290 PAPKAEQTAPKESKPPEAEKKPEQATPTTPGKKADEPAPKVEQAIPK
-301 EGKAPEEKT
+301 EGKAPEEKK
-310 PEQAVPAAPGKKANE
+310 PEQAVP
-325 PTPKAEQATPKE
+325 
-337 GKTPEAEKK
+337 
-346 PEQTIP
+346 P

-396 EPAPKAEQTAPR
+396 EPAPKAEQTAPK
-408 EGKSP
+408 EGKTL
-413 EAEKKPEAVVK
+413 EAEKKPETVVK

-444 RLSPPDDKALKN
+444 RLSPPDDKELKN

-736 SKEKTPVEPAGVP
+736 SKEKTPVEPAGVSV
-749 AAPEPV
+749 APEPV

-776 EKPAQEKDPFEGE
+776 EKPAQEKDPFKGE

-811 VNMTPRQIEESVYE
+811 VNMTPRQIEEGVYE

>member
-109 LVNTPTETQEP
+109 LVNPPTETQEP

-135 TVPAAPGKKADEPAS
+135 
-150 KVEQPTPKEGK
+150 
-161 TPEAEKK
+161 
-168 PEQAT
+168 
-173 PAAPGK
+173 
-179 KADEPAPK
+179 
-187 VEQPAPKEGK
+187 
-197 TPEAEKKPEQA
+197 
-208 TPAAPDKKANEP
+208 
-220 APKAEQAI
+220 AI
-228 PKEGKAPEE
+228 
-237 KKPEQAVPAAPGKKA
+237 
-252 DEPAPKVEQTTPKE
+252 
-266 GKSLE
+266 
-271 GEKKPEQTV
+271 

-290 PAPKAEQAIPK
+290 PAPKAEQPAPK
-301 EGKAPEEKT
+301 ESKP
-310 PEQAVPAAPGKKANE
+310 
-325 PTPKAEQATPKE
+325 
-337 GKTPEAEKK
+337 PEAEKK
-346 PEQTIP
+346 PEQATPATPGKKADEPAPKVEQAIPQEGKALEEKKPEQAVPP

-360 EPAPKAEQTAPK
+360 EPAHKAEQTAPK

-396 EPAPKAEQTAPR
+396 EPAPKAEQPAPK
-408 EGKSP
+408 EGKTP
-413 EAEKKPEAVVK
+413 GAEKKPETVVK

-444 RLSPPDDKALKN
+444 RLSPPDDKELKN
-456 LPTPKEGES
+456 LPTPKDGES

-682 MTMRKVLDGENVL
+682 MTTRKVLDGENVL

-701 SFPGTETPQPA
+701 SFPGTETPQPT

-736 SKEKTPVEPAGVP
+736 SKEKTPVEPAGVSV
-749 AAPEPV
+749 APEPV

-776 EKPAQEKDPFEGE
+776 EKPAQEKDPFKGE

>member
-1 MANEPR
+1 MSEVILSDYFYGDESEQFIYFRIPR
-7 KPQIVPL
+7 LLITSPRFKHL
-14 AKIHDLPG
+14 STDAKLLYGMLLDRMSLSAKNNWYDEDGRVYIYYTVEEICGDMNCG
-22 VFIPKVQDKA
+22 RDKA
-32 YGGLVTSIQVSGV
+32 MKLLAELDTGKGVGLIERIKQGQGKPTKIYV
-45 KEAVILRLREDGE
+45 KRFTTRAV
-58 YQLVDGYRRRRA
+58 
-70 SELAKKKDIPAL
+70 P
-82 VYKMTLQEAIE
+82 
-93 YHKKVKGQP
+93 P
-102 TLPVPGV
+102 
-109 LVNTPTETQEP
+109 
-120 LKGDK
+120 
-125 APETEKKPEQ
+125 
-135 TVPAAPGKKADEPAS
+135 PAS
-150 KVEQPTPKEGK
+150 PEPDSFMPIPEVDFFDVQKSEKPTSRGRKSRL
-161 TPEAEKK
+161 AE
-168 PEQAT
+168 
-173 PAAPGK
+173 
-179 KADEPAPK
+179 
-187 VEQPAPKEGK
+187 V
-197 TPEAEKKPEQA
+197 
-208 TPAAPDKKANEP
+208 
-220 APKAEQAI
+220 
-228 PKEGKAPEE
+228 
-237 KKPEQAVPAAPGKKA
+237 
-252 DEPAPKVEQTTPKE
+252 
-266 GKSLE
+266 
-271 GEKKPEQTV
+271 
-280 PAAPGKKADE
+280 
-290 PAPKAEQAIPK
+290 
-301 EGKAPEEKT
+301 
-310 PEQAVPAAPGKKANE
+310 
-325 PTPKAEQATPKE
+325 
-337 GKTPEAEKK
+337 
-346 PEQTIP
+346 
-352 AAPGKKAD
+352 
-360 EPAPKAEQTAPK
+360 
-372 EGKSPEAEKKPEQ
+372 
-385 TIPAAPSKKAD
+385 
-396 EPAPKAEQTAPR
+396 
-408 EGKSP
+408 
-413 EAEKKPEAVVK
+413 
-424 AVGMAAKGPAGTQIT
+424 
-439 QVFED
+439 
-444 RLSPPDDKALKN
+444 
-456 LPTPKEGES
+456 
-465 YFIVLHPGYLEK
+465 EK
-477 SKFNTVSV
+477 SDPNHTNRSHPDFSHP
-485 DQNSEDYRELKKS
+485 DPSISPRYPSYRELKKS

-701 SFPGTETPQPA
+701 SFPGTETPQPT

-755 ATTPTTTPPAA
+755 ATTPTTTPPTTTPPAA

-776 EKPAQEKDPFEGE
+776 EKPAQEKDPFKGE